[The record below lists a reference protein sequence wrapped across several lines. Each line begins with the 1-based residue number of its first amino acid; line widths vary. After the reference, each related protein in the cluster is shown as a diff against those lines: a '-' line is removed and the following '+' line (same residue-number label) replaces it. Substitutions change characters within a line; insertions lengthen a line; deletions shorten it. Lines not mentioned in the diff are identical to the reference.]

1 MGQKWDFEGKWT
13 WNRAFSKNGYGKG
26 TFGYKREIL
35 VKMVFW
41 KNVPGKGL
49 GSKMRLIQGKV
60 VVLGKGHLG
69 RNRGI
74 WGQNGI

>member
-1 MGQKWDFEGKWT
+1 M
-13 WNRAFSKNGYGKG
+13 
-26 TFGYKREIL
+26 
-35 VKMVFW
+35 
-41 KNVPGKGL
+41 PGKGL
-49 GSKMRLIQGKV
+49 ESKMRLIQGKV